1 MTNFKVSALVMDVDG
16 TLTDGQI
23 HISPTGEAFKSFD
36 VKDGYA
42 VHDLLPQM
50 GIVPVIITGRHS
62 DIVAHRAKEL
72 GIQELHQG
80 VADKGA
86 LLREIAA
93 RYGLSREEIACI
105 GDDCNDLSMME
116 LCGICACPA
125 DAVQAVKKKCDYVCK
140 AKGGRG
146 AVREFVE
153 WLMENNAPCGT
164 G

>member
-1 MTNFKVSALVMDVDG
+1 M
-16 TLTDGQI
+16 
-23 HISPTGEAFKSFD
+23 
-36 VKDGYA
+36 
-42 VHDLLPQM
+42 
-50 GIVPVIITGRHS
+50 PVIITGRQS

-80 VADKGA
+80 VADKGTR
-86 LLREIAA
+86 LREIAA
-93 RYGLSREEIACI
+93 RYGLSREGIACI
-105 GDDCNDLSMME
+105 GDDYNDLPMME
-116 LCGICACPA
+116 LCGICACPV

-153 WLMENNAPCGT
+153 WLMENNTSCGT

>member
-1 MTNFKVSALVMDVDG
+1 MIKISILVIDVDG

-23 HISPTGEAFKSFD
+23 HISPSGEVFKSFD

-42 VHDLLPQM
+42 IRKLLPQM
-50 GIVPVIITGRHS
+50 GAVPVIITGRHS
-62 DIVAHRAKEL
+62 DIVAYRAKEI
-72 GIQELHQG
+72 GIQELYQG

-86 LLREIAA
+86 CLREIVT
-93 RYGLSREEIACI
+93 RYGVPREEIACI
-105 GDDCNDLSMME
+105 GDDCNDLPTME

-125 DAVQAVKKKCDYVCK
+125 DAVQSVKKKCDYICK
-140 AKGGRG
+140 AKGGHG

-153 WLMENNAPCGT
+153 WLMESNALCGT